1 MCLSPC
7 RNACPCRKHMTPAVV
22 RTQSIRSCGIFFL
35 RPERA
40 AIVFSLLS
48 FLPTVPSAP
57 GRKYRGSVGG
67 VWHPPPIL
75 KIADFAGQSEDFA
88 GRQEELYCHTET
100 PPLKFVKGRLR
111 ILKWKYY
118 ICYKPPFLTLHFRE
132 RNRYVRKSSVICK
145 AKACLTESHSQWMQ
159 WLTHK
164 FMRARLSPRK
174 LI

>member
-1 MCLSPC
+1 MFEIKPG
-7 RNACPCRKHMTPAVV
+7 NIV
-22 RTQSIRSCGIFFL
+22 RLVSREAKQQIASKTKKKT
-35 RPERA
+35 
-40 AIVFSLLS
+40 LLCS
-48 FLPTVPSAP
+48 GENT
-57 GRKYRGSVGG
+57 GRWGGG
-67 VWHPPPIL
+67 VCDHPPNL
-75 KIADFAGQSEDFA
+75 KNSRFRRAIEDFA

-159 WLTHK
+159 
-164 FMRARLSPRK
+164 
-174 LI
+174 